1 MKLAENLLDKCK
13 KKGITLTALARK
25 SGVPQPTIH
34 GWSTGRSVHNLHD
47 LKKVCSVLEIGL
59 HELLFGLPDPHQSSP
74 FVIDKGGTWERV
86 IELWYYD
93 QFHNEI
99 SDRYS
104 TIEDYRNMLHRY
116 TKDWLKKRPSELTR
130 GDGRNVI
137 DQVMKLG
144 KSKSFVLKVKNTIN
158 LVFQWGV
165 DHRHIKDAYISPVQG
180 VKIDKREDKFPEI
193 LNLTEIRTFLCEA
206 KKQNHDWYPIWA
218 MALLTGMRSGE
229 LYALEWNDV
238 DFENK
243 LVRVTKSFNKRLN
256 VIKSTKAGYWRNVPI
271 SEELNRLLVE
281 LKALTGNTKHVLPRT
296 TCWDRGEQSKP
307 LRSFL
312 KSIGIPSVKF
322 HTLMACFATQLLADG
337 VEMTKVMK
345 IGGWKDIKTMQIY
358 LRLAGVDE
366 KGATDGLRSLPSDQ
380 AVMGHVVELF
390 SFK

>member
-1 MKLAENLLDKCK
+1 MAIREYLKDGKTLYEVYVHVKSNVDPLIRIQKRK
-13 KKGITLTALARK
+13 TGIKEYRDAIKEETRISKEALR
-25 SGVPQPTIH
+25 
-34 GWSTGRSVHNLHD
+34 
-47 LKKVCSVLEIGL
+47 EIGSR
-59 HELLFGLPDPHQSSP
+59 EE
-74 FVIDKGGTWERV
+74 KGGTWERI

-93 QFHNEI
+93 QFHNQLN
-99 SDRYS
+99 DRYTNKY
-104 TIEDYRNMLHRY
+104 TIEDYQKMLHRY

-137 DQVMKLG
+137 EKVLKLG

-158 LVFQWGV
+158 LVYQWGL
-165 DHRHIKDAYISPVQG
+165 DHRHIKDAYISPVHG

-193 LNLTEIRTFLCEA
+193 LNLTEIRTFLFEA
-206 KKQNHDWYPIWA
+206 RKQQHEWYPIWA

-243 LVRVTKSFNKRLN
+243 LIRVTKSFNKRLN

-281 LKALTGNTKHVLPRT
+281 LKKITSLTNHVLPRM

-312 KSIGIPSVKF
+312 TSIGIPSVKF
-322 HTLMACFATQLLADG
+322 HTLRACFATQLLADG

-366 KGATDGLRSLPSDQ
+366 KGATDGLRFLPSDQ

-390 SFK
+390 SFKK